1 MKVMTNDKDIFK
13 IKHNNLRPAKGRILI
28 SEPFLQNIY
37 FQRAVILLV
46 EHNLN
51 GSMGF
56 VLNKRTNLIV
66 NDFFPEMKFFPN
78 IPIYLGG
85 PVHAN
90 HLFFIH
96 ALGNEMIPEGVKV
109 LDNLYFDGNF
119 ETLKRYIMQGGVVEG
134 KVKFFL
140 GYSGWSENQLNDEIV
155 RDSWLVGTSSVNNM
169 MQAEGD
175 AFWNSS
181 VDALGN
187 RYKAWKNY
195 PVNPDMN

>member
-1 MKVMTNDKDIFK
+1 MAYDKDIFK

-28 SEPFLQNIY
+28 SEPFLHNVY

-66 NDFFPEMKFFPN
+66 NNFFPEMKFFPN
-78 IPIYLGG
+78 IPIFLGG

-96 ALGNEMIPEGVKV
+96 ALGNEMIPEGVKI
-109 LDNLYFDGNF
+109 LNNLYFDGNF

-187 RYKAWKNY
+187 RYKTWKNY
-195 PVNPDMN
+195 PVNPEMN

>member
-1 MKVMTNDKDIFK
+1 MSQDKDVFRIR
-13 IKHNNLRPAKGRILI
+13 HNNLRPEKGRILI
-28 SEPFLQNIY
+28 SEPFLQGVF

-46 EHNLN
+46 EHSLN

-66 NDFFPEMKFFPN
+66 NTFLPELRFFPD

-96 ALGNEMIPEGVKV
+96 VLGNEIIPDGRKV
-109 LDNLYFDGNF
+109 VDNLYFDGNF
-119 ETLKRYIMQGGVVEG
+119 EALKRYIMQGGTVEG

-140 GYSGWSENQLNDEIV
+140 GYSGWSEKQLNDEILS
-155 RDSWLVGTSSVNNM
+155 DSWLVSHASTKSI
-169 MQAEGD
+169 MQAED
-175 AFWNSS
+175 DSFWNHA
-181 VDALGN
+181 VDSLGGQ
-187 RYKAWKNY
+187 YKIWKNY
-195 PVNPDMN
+195 PLNPELN

>member
-1 MKVMTNDKDIFK
+1 MAEEQDIFR
-13 IKHNNLRPAKGRILI
+13 IKHNSLRPGKGRILI

-46 EHNLN
+46 EHNQN

-66 NDFFPEMKFFPN
+66 NNFFPEMKFFPD
-78 IPIYLGG
+78 IPVYLGG

-96 ALGNEMIPEGVKV
+96 ALGNEIISDGVKV
-109 LDNLYFDGNF
+109 VDNLYFDGNF
-119 ETLKRYIMQGGVVEG
+119 EALKRYIMQGCPVKG

-140 GYSGWSENQLNDEIV
+140 GYSGWGENQLTDEIAG
-155 RDSWLVGTSSVNNM
+155 DSWLVGNLSVKNI
-169 MQAEGD
+169 MQAED
-175 AFWNSS
+175 DSFWNHA
-181 VDALGN
+181 VDSMGGQ
-187 RYKAWKNY
+187 YKTWKNY
-195 PVNPDMN
+195 PVNPEMN

>member
-1 MKVMTNDKDIFK
+1 MAQDKDIFK
-13 IKHNNLRPAKGRILI
+13 IKHNNLRPGKGKILI

-37 FQRAVILLV
+37 FQRAVILLI
-46 EHNLN
+46 EHTMN

-66 NDFFPEMKFFPN
+66 NDFFSDLKFYPE

-96 ALGNEMIPEGVKV
+96 TLGDDIISDGVKV
-109 LDNLYFDGNF
+109 MNNLYFDGNY
-119 ETLKRYIMQGGVVEG
+119 EALKRYIMQGGAVAG

-140 GYSGWSENQLNDEIV
+140 GYAGWSENQLTGEII
-155 RDSWLVGTSSVNNM
+155 RDSWLVGNSSIKSIM
-169 MQAEGD
+169 ISEGD
-175 AFWNSS
+175 AFW
-181 VDALGN
+181 DKCIDTRGN
-187 RYKAWKNY
+187 RYSTWKNY
-195 PVNPDMN
+195 PKNPILN

>member
-1 MKVMTNDKDIFK
+1 MNKDVFK
-13 IKHNNLRPAKGRILI
+13 IKHNSLPPQKGRILI

-37 FQRAVILLV
+37 FQRAVILLI
-46 EHNLN
+46 EHNLQ

-66 NDFFPEMKFFPN
+66 NNFFPEMNFYQD

-96 ALGNEMIPEGVKV
+96 ALEEEIIPEGIKV
-109 LDNLYFDGNF
+109 IDNLYFDGNF
-119 ETLKRYIMQGGVVEG
+119 EALKYYIMQGGAIEG

-140 GYSGWSENQLNDEIV
+140 GYSGWGKNQLTEEINS
-155 RDSWLVGTSSVNNM
+155 DSWLVGNLSVKNIM
-169 MQAEGD
+169 HTED
-175 AFWNSS
+175 DLFWNHA
-181 VDALGN
+181 VDSLGN
-187 RYKAWKNY
+187 QYKTWKNY
-195 PVNPDMN
+195 PVNPKMN